1 MMGKLRR
8 IKGIGMIDEWGNVV
22 EKCPYE
28 GAKGFKILKRKNHN
42 IVYSLETQEKL
53 FSLAKNVPIM
63 MNDKA
68 LVIPILSIIHLLN
81 RKDFEFFDLE
91 NLLGVFNT
99 SGEMWK
105 LARRVKFEKEFIQ
118 ISFCESGDKM
128 GLYTYDGEEIFCQ
141 AYYFIECIEVNL
153 FGKKQTLFYTASSEK
168 GTRALF
174 GPDKRLIFGWKFYD
188 IVVNPKTNKV
198 TLSYWKEPKKE
209 VYQLL
214 QAGESVVTQKIKESV
229 LRVTYL

>member
-1 MMGKLRR
+1 MEKLRR
-8 IKGIGMIDEWGNVV
+8 IKDIGMIDEWGNIV
-22 EKCPYE
+22 EKYPYE
-28 GAKGFKILKRKNHN
+28 GAKGFKILKRKNHK

-53 FSLAKNVPIM
+53 FSLGKDVPIY

-68 LVIPILSIIHLLN
+68 LVVPVLAIMYLLN
-81 RKDFEFFDLE
+81 KKDFEFFDLE

-99 SGEMWK
+99 SGKMWK
-105 LARRVKFEKEFIQ
+105 LARRVKFEKDFIQ
-118 ISFCESGDKM
+118 ISFVESEGRM

-141 AYYFIECIEVNL
+141 AYYFIECIEVNI

-174 GPDKRLIFGWKFYD
+174 GANKQLIFSWGFYD
-188 IVVNPKTNKV
+188 IDVNPKTNKV

-214 QAGESVVTQKIKESV
+214 QAGENIVTQKIKESV
-229 LRVTYL
+229 LRVTYSI